1 MKRIDKKK
9 MKLLQNIIE
18 LNIPLDEE
26 EGLTV
31 HKKDEEGYL
40 IEMKLETVFVNKI
53 LDIANIQPIELAEK
67 ECLYNEIIS
76 LVCEI
81 KNGSLDYDDEVGL
94 THYEKDDEGNIKETK
109 VESVIVKIIL
119 DIVDMQEIEEE
130 EKRLLFN
137 AILSLVCEVK
147 NTI

>member
-1 MKRIDKKK
+1 
-9 MKLLQNIIE
+9 
-18 LNIPLDEE
+18 
-26 EGLTV
+26 
-31 HKKDEEGYL
+31 
-40 IEMKLETVFVNKI
+40 MKLETVFVNKI

-81 KNGSLDYDDEVGL
+81 KNGSIDYDDEVGL

-109 VESVIVKIIL
+109 VESITVKTIL

-130 EKRLLFN
+130 EKSLLFN